1 MKNDGL
7 TKQQSDAVL
16 QALDNALDQGPWEES
31 NFLRVIGKNLRNIR
45 DDFVTQIESAGKEQ
59 ASVTVQLANQK
70 ALRRDQQKVYLQL
83 YTSDGKNMQSW
94 EWIIANLPRQMIS
107 RPIYAEEADVKAI
120 IKTKDNTI
128 NEAYVAIYVG
138 QNDMLQ
144 ISADKIPVDKL
155 GKSRLSL
162 KDGSIKLENIDCF
175 THQGETYHYY
185 QGRLVK
191 DNIKE

>member
-1 MKNDGL
+1 MKNDEL

-16 QALDNALDQGPWEES
+16 QALDNALDHGPWEES

-45 DDFVTQIESAGKEQ
+45 DDFDNQIESAGKEQ
-59 ASVTVQLANQK
+59 ASATVQLANQK

-128 NEAYVAIYVG
+128 NEAYVAIYIG

-175 THQGETYHYY
+175 AHQGETYHYS

-191 DNIKE
+191 HNIKE